1 MPETIQTLVIVGVLL
16 LAGVLASKLSSRLG
30 VPALL
35 AFLLLGMLVGEDGLG
50 VSFDDPHI
58 AQLVAIVALSYIL
71 FDGGLHAHVG
81 SIDRKVLRSGLLL
94 STVGVGLTALLVA
107 AFAVF
112 ALGLQPVYGLLLG
125 AIVSSTDAAAVFSVL
140 RAKDVG
146 LPKRLRT
153 LLEFESGSNDPMA
166 VFLTVSALMVL
177 QRAIGAGELAVFF
190 LTQMVGGALIGFAAG
205 LALVWLI
212 NHIDLEYDGLYP
224 VLTLSS
230 VPLLYGASEWVGAN
244 GFLAVYVMGLLAGA
258 RVLRHKRSLSHFHQ
272 GLGWL
277 MQITMFLILGLL
289 VTPSDVVG
297 AAIPGAA
304 VALFLIF
311 IARPFSVMPV
321 LIASPLPWRERNMVA
336 WVGLRGAA
344 PIVLATFP
352 LVAGVE
358 GAHDLF
364 NMVFFAVVLSVL
376 LQGPSVAQAA
386 RLLRVATP
394 VRSVLP
400 SPVEF
405 EPPPG
410 SDMLLRRITVPER
423 SSMAGRKLMEAGEF
437 EDMRVVILARADKLL
452 IPTGGTVLQEGD
464 TLFALGTEDSVEEF
478 ASGVRRV
485 EGGRSTHSD

>member
-1 MPETIQTLVIVGVLL
+1 MTPTFALVVVGALL

-50 VSFDDPHI
+50 VAFDDPYL
-58 AQLVAIVALSYIL
+58 AQLFAVVALSYIL
-71 FDGGLHAHVG
+71 FDGGLHADIG
-81 SIDRKVLRSGLLL
+81 SMDRRVLRSGLLL
-94 STVGVGLTALLVA
+94 STVGVASTALLVGV
-107 AFAVF
+107 FAVF
-112 ALGLQPVYGLLLG
+112 VLGLQPVYGLLLG

-140 RAKDVG
+140 RARNVG
-146 LPKRLRT
+146 LPTRLRT

-166 VFLTVSALMVL
+166 VFLTVSALLVL
-177 QRAIGAGELAVFF
+177 QRETGAGELVVFF
-190 LTQMVGGALIGFAAG
+190 LTQMLGGALIGIVAG
-205 LALVWLI
+205 SGLVWLI

-230 VPLLYGASEWVGAN
+230 VPLVYGASEWLGAN
-244 GFLAVYVMGLLAGA
+244 GFLAVYAMGLLAGA

-311 IARPFSVMPV
+311 IARPFSVMPA

-386 RLLRVATP
+386 RLLGVAIP
-394 VRSVLP
+394 ARSVLP

-410 SDMLLRRITVPER
+410 SDMLLRRISVPAG
-423 SSMAGRKLMEAGEF
+423 SGMSGRKLMEAGEF
-437 EDMRVVILARADKLL
+437 EDMRVVILARGDKLL
-452 IPTGGTVLQEGD
+452 IPTGGTVLQAAD
-464 TLFALGTEDSVEEF
+464 TLFALGTKNSVEEF
-478 ASGVRRV
+478 ARRV
-485 EGGRSTHSD
+485 RQVE